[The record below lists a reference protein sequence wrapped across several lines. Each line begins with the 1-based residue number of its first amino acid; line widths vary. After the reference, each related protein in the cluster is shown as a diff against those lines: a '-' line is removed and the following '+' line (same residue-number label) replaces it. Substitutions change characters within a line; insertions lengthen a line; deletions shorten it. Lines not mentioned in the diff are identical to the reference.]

1 MPDTDELLFYLRQG
15 MSQMLKCMGDGR
27 EASNLSQEV
36 VSSETLSNIVRNCDY
51 VVRGIWD
58 DEGFAVV
65 SFCETKP

>member
-27 EASNLSQEV
+27 EASNLSEEM
-36 VSSETLSNIVRNCDY
+36 VSIETLSNIARNCDY
-51 VVRGIWD
+51 VVRGICD